1 VDENNN
7 LVFKYE
13 EYSYKLK
20 RFETREEKLKA
31 KKVEKAIA
39 G

>member
-1 VDENNN
+1 VDENNS

-20 RFETREEKLKA
+20 RCEAREERLKI
-31 KKVEKAIA
+31 KTVEKSTA

>member
-7 LVFKYE
+7 IVFKYE

-20 RFETREEKLKA
+20 RFEAREEKLKI
-31 KKVEKAIA
+31 KTVEKAIA